1 MFLVILVAVTRT
13 VPFSAMS
20 AFLIEVIRLAI
31 VSLPMTNEFLGI
43 PGLDIKG
50 MFDLLRGICLR
61 CNELIHVPFDELS
74 ILTKSISTYK
84 TSGANETIFVKF
96 NCLNS

>member
-13 VPFSAMS
+13 ILFSTMS
-20 AFLIEVIRLAI
+20 AFLIEVTRFAI

-50 MFDLLRGICLR
+50 MFD
-61 CNELIHVPFDELS
+61 
-74 ILTKSISTYK
+74 IL
-84 TSGANETIFVKF
+84 
-96 NCLNS
+96 

>member
-74 ILTKSISTYK
+74 VSRRFLQDLSVLIRLREPMKLFS
-84 TSGANETIFVKF
+84 
-96 NCLNS
+96 